1 MKLDIC
7 DTGIELR
14 PDHHR
19 VVTRLFVAGME
30 DVGPGDSR
38 ATAVLQRIL
47 VLSEDEVAAAMD
59 DIDAR
64 FSSRH
69 RALHDV
75 FRRHAEQLESHMT
88 AGEGIS
94 ELRRLLIG
102 AMFTHEFSVE
112 GAALCNPSMVLL
124 PDDGLTAG
132 RRFVMSVRGIGEGH
146 RSSIGFRTGIVGADG
161 VVTID
166 PPGRFPVIGD
176 VGPGVHRRSVFHLHL
191 GDLHD
196 DNGNAA
202 FTLDSLGEEFTD
214 DELRERKEALKTEHT
229 TRRNTGAT
237 ITRLDVIAR
246 SSYRLTFDPTTK
258 VSERLLW
265 PHAPAESHGMEDA
278 RFVRFVDDDG
288 TATFYAT
295 YTAFDGINI
304 SQHML
309 QTDDFIT
316 FDVSPTAGAAAQGKG
331 LALFPRKVGGRYVA
345 LSRSDRESNSIAFS
359 DDLRCWPTSQQFQV
373 PEQTW
378 DMLQLGNCGSPIET
392 SSGWLVITHGVGAMR
407 TYALGA
413 LLLDLDDPTVV
424 LASLD
429 HPVMTPDNRRR
440 DGYVPNVLYTCGGA
454 AIGDT
459 LVLPY
464 GIGDQMIGVATMSIA
479 ALLAS
484 MRPAR

>member
-1 MKLDIC
+1 
-7 DTGIELR
+7 
-14 PDHHR
+14 
-19 VVTRLFVAGME
+19 
-30 DVGPGDSR
+30 
-38 ATAVLQRIL
+38 
-47 VLSEDEVAAAMD
+47 
-59 DIDAR
+59 
-64 FSSRH
+64 
-69 RALHDV
+69 
-75 FRRHAEQLESHMT
+75 
-88 AGEGIS
+88 
-94 ELRRLLIG
+94 
-102 AMFTHEFSVE
+102 
-112 GAALCNPSMVLL
+112 MVLL

-146 RSSIGFRTGIVGADG
+146 RSSIGFRTGVVGADG

-176 VGPGVHRRSVFHLHL
+176 AGPGVHRRSVFHLHL
-191 GDLHD
+191 DDLGD

-202 FTLDSLGEEFTD
+202 FTLDCLGEEFSD
-214 DELRERKEALKTEHT
+214 DELRARKEALKAEHT

-237 ITRLDVIAR
+237 IARLDAIAR
-246 SSYRLTFDPTTK
+246 SSYLLTFDPTTK

-295 YTAFDGINI
+295 YTAFDGITK

-331 LALFPRKVGGRYVA
+331 LALFPRKIGGRYVA
-345 LSRSDRESNSIAFS
+345 LSRSDRESNSVAFS
-359 DDLRCWPTSQQFQV
+359 DDLRCWPTAEQIQV

-407 TYALGA
+407 TYEIGA
-413 LLLDLDDPTVV
+413 ILLDLDDPTVV
-424 LASLD
+424 IATLD
-429 HPVMTPDNRRR
+429 HPIMTPDNRRR

-459 LVLPY
+459 FVLPY

-479 ALLAS
+479 ALVAG
-484 MRPAR
+484 MRPTR

>member
-1 MKLDIC
+1 MHLDIT

-19 VVTRLFVAGME
+19 VVTRLFVPGIE
-30 DVGPGDSR
+30 EVGPGDSR
-38 ATAVLQRIL
+38 AGAVLQRIL
-47 VLSEDEVAAAMD
+47 ELPEADVVAAMV

-64 FSSRH
+64 FGSRH
-69 RALHDV
+69 RGLHET
-75 FRRHAEQLESHMT
+75 FLQHAEQLESHMPT
-88 AGEGIS
+88 GDGATEQ
-94 ELRRLLIG
+94 RRLLIG

-112 GAALCNPSMVLL
+112 GAALCNPSIVLL
-124 PDDGLTAG
+124 PDDGHTEG

-146 RSSIGFRTGIVGADG
+146 RSSIGFRTGMVGPDG
-161 VVTID
+161 VVSID

-176 VGPGVHRRSVFHLHL
+176 AGPGVHRRSVFHLHL
-191 GDLHD
+191 GDLGD

-202 FTLDSLGEEFTD
+202 FTLDCLGEEFTD
-214 DELRERKEALKTEHT
+214 EELRERKEALKSEHT

-237 ITRLDVIAR
+237 IARLDTIAR
-246 SSYRLTFDPTTK
+246 SSYRISFDPTTK

-265 PHAPAESHGMEDA
+265 PHSPAESHGMEDA
-278 RFVRFVDDDG
+278 RFVRFVEDDG
-288 TATFYAT
+288 SATYYAT
-295 YTAFDGINI
+295 YTAFDGITI

-309 QTDDFIT
+309 QTDDFVH

-331 LALFPRKVGGRYVA
+331 LALFPRKVGGRYAA
-345 LSRSDRESNSIAFS
+345 LSRSDRESNSVAFS
-359 DDLRCWPTSQQFQV
+359 DDLRCWPTSQQIQV

-392 SSGWLVITHGVGAMR
+392 SAGWLVITHGVGAMR

-413 LLLDLDDPTVV
+413 ILLDLHDPTLV
-424 LASLD
+424 LATGNG
-429 HPVMTPDNRRR
+429 PIMTPDNRRR

-464 GIGDQMIGVATMSIA
+464 GIGDQMIGVATMSVS
-479 ALLAS
+479 ALLAGLQ
-484 MRPAR
+484 PAR